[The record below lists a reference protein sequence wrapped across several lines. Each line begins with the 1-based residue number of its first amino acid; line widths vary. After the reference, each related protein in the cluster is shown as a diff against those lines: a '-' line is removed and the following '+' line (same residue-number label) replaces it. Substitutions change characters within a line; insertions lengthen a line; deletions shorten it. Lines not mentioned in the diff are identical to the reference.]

1 MNFRIKMFIRIAKV
15 EFVKLRGTFAFK
27 LSLLYP
33 LGSVL
38 LITLFWISMRK
49 AKEISTDQFI
59 NNLGNVAAFFL
70 PFFIVLLVS
79 VACNTDHKSSM
90 LKHILSL
97 PVSRKIFYLGKF
109 AGIMLFVGLAFLATI
124 ACAYISLIICGLI
137 NPKLGFGISF
147 NHLLMAKVLL
157 KGYLAASAIY
167 SIQYWLGMRLRN
179 LTLPVAIGS
188 ALIILPIAIMII
200 LGITGL
206 ITKEAQF
213 NKVITYDPYSYP
225 YSAAF
230 NFMKTPDNSLFPK
243 LTLIY
248 LLLSAVFLVFGTWEF
263 NRRNVG

>member
-1 MNFRIKMFIRIAKV
+1 MNLKIKLFIRLVTV

-33 LGSVL
+33 IGSVL
-38 LITLFWISMRK
+38 LVTLFWISMRK

-59 NNLGNVAAFFL
+59 SNLGNVAAFFL

-79 VACNTDHKSSM
+79 VSCNTDHRSSM
-90 LKHILSL
+90 LKHILAL

-109 AGIMLFVGLAFLATI
+109 AGIMLFVGIAFIATI

-137 NPKLGFGISF
+137 NSKLGFGVSF
-147 NHLLMAKVLL
+147 NHLLLVKVLL

-188 ALIILPIAIMII
+188 GLIILPIAIMII

-206 ITKEAQF
+206 ITKEAEF
-213 NKVITYDPYSYP
+213 NRIITYDPYSYP
-225 YSAAF
+225 YSASF
-230 NFMKTPDNSLFPK
+230 NFMKTPDSSLFPQQ
-243 LTLIY
+243 TLIFM
-248 LLLSAVFLVFGTWEF
+248 LLSLVFLVFGIWEF
-263 NRRNVG
+263 NRRDIG